1 MRIKGSLA
9 WGVLFALGLSLL
21 PVSSASAQNVIPG
34 SACKVLKQKVV
45 YQNKTHTCLKLGKK
59 LIWSKGVTAVK
70 PAAASASASTPAPA
84 PSPAP
89 SSTPDSR
96 VTSTVTPTP
105 ASELDAASPAATC
118 SRNKN
123 ALKNC

>member
-9 WGVLFALGLSLL
+9 WGVLFALSLALL
-21 PVSSASAQNVIPG
+21 PVSAASAQNVIPG

-45 YQNKTHTCLKLGKK
+45 HQNKTHTCVKSGKK
-59 LIWSKGVTAVK
+59 LIWNKGVAAVK
-70 PAAASASASTPAPA
+70 PAPASKPVTAPTPAPTPTA
-84 PSPAP
+84 
-89 SSTPDSR
+89 SSTPDSI
-96 VTSTVTPTP
+96 VTLTATPTP
-105 ASELDAASPAATC
+105 ASELEAATPAATC

>member
-9 WGVLFALGLSLL
+9 WGVLFALSLALL

-59 LIWSKGVTAVK
+59 LIWSKGVAAVK
-70 PAAASASASTPAPA
+70 SAPASAPAPA
-84 PSPAP
+84 PTPTP
-89 SSTPDSR
+89 SSTPDSI
-96 VTSTVTPTP
+96 VTSPVTPTP

>member
-1 MRIKGSLA
+1 MRIKGSFA
-9 WGVLFALGLSLL
+9 WGVLFALSLALL
-21 PVSSASAQNVIPG
+21 PVSAASAQSVIPG
-34 SACKVLKQKVV
+34 STCKVLKQKVV

-59 LIWSKGVTAVK
+59 LIWSKGVAAVK
-70 PAAASASASTPAPA
+70 PAVVSNPAPA
-84 PSPAP
+84 PTPTP
-89 SSTPDSR
+89 SSTPDSI
-96 VTSTVTPTP
+96 VTSAATPTP

>member
-9 WGVLFALGLSLL
+9 WGVLFALSLALL
-21 PVSSASAQNVIPG
+21 PVSAASAQNVIPG
-34 SACKVLKQKVV
+34 STCKVLKQKVV

-59 LIWSKGVTAVK
+59 LIWSKGVAAVK
-70 PAAASASASTPAPA
+70 SAPASAPAPA
-84 PSPAP
+84 PTPTP
-89 SSTPDSR
+89 SSTPDSI
-96 VTSTVTPTP
+96 VTSAATPTP
-105 ASELDAASPAATC
+105 ASELEVATPAATC

>member
-59 LIWSKGVTAVK
+59 LIWSKGVAAVK
-70 PAAASASASTPAPA
+70 SAPAPA
-84 PSPAP
+84 PAPAPTPAP
-89 SSTPDSR
+89 SSTPDSI
-96 VTSTVTPTP
+96 VTSPVTPTP

>member
-9 WGVLFALGLSLL
+9 WGVLFALSLALL
-21 PVSSASAQNVIPG
+21 PVSAASAQNVIPG

-45 YQNKTHTCLKLGKK
+45 HQNKTHTCLKLGKK

-70 PAAASASASTPAPA
+70 SAPASTPAPA

-89 SSTPDSR
+89 SSTPDSI
-96 VTSTVTPTP
+96 VTSPATPTP

>member
-9 WGVLFALGLSLL
+9 WGVLFALSLALL

-59 LIWSKGVTAVK
+59 LIWSKGVAAVK
-70 PAAASASASTPAPA
+70 SAPASAPAPA
-84 PSPAP
+84 PTPTP
-89 SSTPDSR
+89 SSTPDSI
-96 VTSTVTPTP
+96 VTSAATPTP

>member
-9 WGVLFALGLSLL
+9 WGVLFALSLALL
-21 PVSSASAQNVIPG
+21 PVSAASAQNVIPG

-59 LIWSKGVTAVK
+59 LIWSKGVAAVK
-70 PAAASASASTPAPA
+70 SVPASAPAPA
-84 PSPAP
+84 PAPAPTPAP
-89 SSTPDSR
+89 SSTPDSI
-96 VTSTVTPTP
+96 VTSPVTPTP

>member
-9 WGVLFALGLSLL
+9 WGVLFALSLALL

-59 LIWSKGVTAVK
+59 LIWSKGVAAVK
-70 PAAASASASTPAPA
+70 SAPASAPAPA
-84 PSPAP
+84 PTPTP
-89 SSTPDSR
+89 SSTPDSI
-96 VTSTVTPTP
+96 VTSPATPTP

>member
-9 WGVLFALGLSLL
+9 WGVLFALSLALL
-21 PVSSASAQNVIPG
+21 PVSAASAQNVIPG

-45 YQNKTHTCLKLGKK
+45 HQNKTHTCLKLGKK
-59 LIWSKGVTAVK
+59 LIWSKGVPAVK
-70 PAAASASASTPAPA
+70 SAPASTPAPA

-89 SSTPDSR
+89 SSTPDSI

>member
-9 WGVLFALGLSLL
+9 WGVLFALSLALL
-21 PVSSASAQNVIPG
+21 PVSAASAQNVIPG

-45 YQNKTHTCLKLGKK
+45 HQNKTHTCLKLGKK

-70 PAAASASASTPAPA
+70 SAPASTPAPA

-89 SSTPDSR
+89 SSTPDSI
-96 VTSTVTPTP
+96 VTSPVTPTP

>member
-9 WGVLFALGLSLL
+9 WGVLFALSLALL
-21 PVSSASAQNVIPG
+21 PVSAASAQNVIPG

-45 YQNKTHTCLKLGKK
+45 HQNKTHTCLKLGKK
-59 LIWSKGVTAVK
+59 LIWSKGVAAVK
-70 PAAASASASTPAPA
+70 SAPASAPAPA
-84 PSPAP
+84 PTPTP
-89 SSTPDSR
+89 SSTPDSI
-96 VTSTVTPTP
+96 VTSPATPTP

>member
-9 WGVLFALGLSLL
+9 WGVLFALSLALL
-21 PVSSASAQNVIPG
+21 PVSAASAQNVIPG

-45 YQNKTHTCLKLGKK
+45 HQNKTHTCLKLGKK
-59 LIWSKGVTAVK
+59 LIWSKGVAAVK
-70 PAAASASASTPAPA
+70 SAPAPA
-84 PSPAP
+84 PTPTP
-89 SSTPDSR
+89 SSTPDSI
-96 VTSTVTPTP
+96 VTYPVTPTP

>member
-9 WGVLFALGLSLL
+9 WGVLFALSLALL
-21 PVSSASAQNVIPG
+21 PVSAASAQNVIPG

-45 YQNKTHTCLKLGKK
+45 HQNKTHTCLKLGKK
-59 LIWSKGVTAVK
+59 LIWSKGVAAVK
-70 PAAASASASTPAPA
+70 SAPASAPAPA
-84 PSPAP
+84 PTPTP
-89 SSTPDSR
+89 SSTPDSI
-96 VTSTVTPTP
+96 VTSAATPTP

>member
-9 WGVLFALGLSLL
+9 WGVLFALSLALL
-21 PVSSASAQNVIPG
+21 PVSAASAQNVIPG

-45 YQNKTHTCLKLGKK
+45 HQNKTHTCLKLGKK

-70 PAAASASASTPAPA
+70 SAPASTPAPA

-89 SSTPDSR
+89 SSTPDSI

>member
-21 PVSSASAQNVIPG
+21 PVSPASAQNVIPG

-45 YQNKTHTCLKLGKK
+45 HQNKTHTCLKLGKK
-59 LIWSKGVTAVK
+59 LIWSKGVTVVK
-70 PAAASASASTPAPA
+70 SAPASAPASVPTPT
-84 PSPAP
+84 P
-89 SSTPDSR
+89 SSTPDSI
-96 VTSTVTPTP
+96 VTSPVTPTP